1 MNAAQNTKTSAK
13 PLSVKA
19 IEALKP
25 GGKVLADT
33 GENTGLRVKCG
44 ATGVKSFSYR
54 YTSPETGKLT
64 QIQIGR
70 YPQITLSQARVKLED
85 LKRLRKQGL
94 CPRAENAR
102 IKQQS
107 NAAKQVVLQAASNK
121 AFSVTDLVE
130 LYLSGYIEDRYIPDR
145 NNPGEKKKVAGARIP
160 KGQAETRRTLYGDAV
175 EVLGNMPANEVT
187 RKDVVNMIMAIV
199 LRGANVQAGNVLRE
213 LSAAYDYGI
222 GLERFD
228 DDFAN
233 PALLAKASLNQ
244 AKVKLT
250 SEKKTRALTDK
261 ELKLVL
267 DWLPGSGFSNTQKNI
282 LRFTLWTGCRTGEVC
297 GAMWQDVDLEKGT
310 WHLKETKNNAG
321 RYVQLSTQAIE
332 FLRQLKL
339 NTVIYLFPSLKAG
352 KPILQKSL
360 TETKWQLRNRNK
372 LNNRRKLRDEQVW
385 LDSIDDWTPHDLRRT
400 VRTGLSR
407 LGCPSVVAETVL
419 GHSKKG
425 IEGTYDMHGFEQE
438 CKTWLQ
444 AWADHMDAL

>member
-199 LRGANVQAGNVLRE
+199 SRGG
-213 LSAAYDYGI
+213 
-222 GLERFD
+222 
-228 DDFAN
+228 
-233 PALLAKASLNQ
+233 KC
-244 AKVKLT
+244 T
-250 SEKKTRALTDK
+250 SR
-261 ELKLVL
+261 
-267 DWLPGSGFSNTQKNI
+267 
-282 LRFTLWTGCRTGEVC
+282 
-297 GAMWQDVDLEKGT
+297 
-310 WHLKETKNNAG
+310 
-321 RYVQLSTQAIE
+321 
-332 FLRQLKL
+332 
-339 NTVIYLFPSLKAG
+339 
-352 KPILQKSL
+352 
-360 TETKWQLRNRNK
+360 
-372 LNNRRKLRDEQVW
+372 
-385 LDSIDDWTPHDLRRT
+385 
-400 VRTGLSR
+400 
-407 LGCPSVVAETVL
+407 
-419 GHSKKG
+419 
-425 IEGTYDMHGFEQE
+425 
-438 CKTWLQ
+438 
-444 AWADHMDAL
+444 